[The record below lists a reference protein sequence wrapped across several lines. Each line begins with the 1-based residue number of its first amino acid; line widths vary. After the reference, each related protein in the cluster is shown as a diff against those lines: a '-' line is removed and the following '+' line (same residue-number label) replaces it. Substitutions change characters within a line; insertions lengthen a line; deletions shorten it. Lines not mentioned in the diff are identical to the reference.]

1 MSLTFLVTL
10 VVSHCFFLWCTP
22 LKNWKVNQ
30 ILPSML
36 DVVHTV
42 WKFKKFYAIQILREI
57 IFRQLIATNQSVT
70 SMIQLN
76 LWFFRQFNDF
86 LVNLMHGIFFYL
98 WTINFTNF
106 REFKNIFCTINL
118 TNFPWIQWF
127 FVLLISQIIREFND
141 LFCLLISRF
150 FREFNDFPPFMY
162 N

>member
-76 LWFFRQFNDF
+76 LRFFRQFNDF
-86 LVNLMHGIFFYL
+86 LVNLMVFFSIFEQSISRIFVNSKIFFVQSI
-98 WTINFTNF
+98 WRI
-106 REFKNIFCTINL
+106 
-118 TNFPWIQWF
+118 
-127 FVLLISQIIREFND
+127 
-141 LFCLLISRF
+141 
-150 FREFNDFPPFMY
+150 FREFNDFLFFLFPKLFVNLMIFFAC
-162 N
+162 